1 VVGPDVSRR
10 RKSTGGG
17 AAPAQGPDKIA
28 SSTRSC
34 SKRCATLSPARKT
47 RRTRGDGP
55 SADQIRCGLRPELRA
70 EQVAVT
76 EFINLANSLS
86 DSPAATDI
94 P

>member
-1 VVGPDVSRR
+1 MVRLLPKARDKIGIVDPLLFERLVRDAFGQR
-10 RKSTGGG
+10 RK
-17 AAPAQGPDKIA
+17 
-28 SSTRSC
+28 
-34 SKRCATLSPARKT
+34 TLRNAVQAVC
-47 RRTRGDGP
+47 
-55 SADQIRCGLRPELRA
+55 SADQIIAAGLRPELRA